1 MDQLERPDEE
11 HIYPRADLPFFEKIW
26 GKGFISPGGPEE
38 VSKILTDVD
47 LAGKRVL
54 DIGCGMGGV
63 DQILVE
69 KYGVKEV
76 VGIDVEAP
84 VLEKAR
90 TYIAEAGLS
99 DRVTFIQVEPGKI
112 DIEDSAFDVVF
123 SKDALLHIQDKDTL
137 FSEIYRLLNSD
148 GFFVGS
154 DWLRGEYD
162 EPSDAMKKYD
172 ALTYGEFHMVTSDF
186 YKSMLCKAQF
196 NDVSFVDRN
205 GWYLKE
211 AKAELQTIRSL
222 KDEIIRSVGEEIY
235 HNSWEDFWLALV
247 GVLTSGELR
256 PTHFYARKK

>member
-1 MDQLERPDEE
+1 M
-11 HIYPRADLPFFEKIW
+11 
-26 GKGFISPGGPEE
+26 
-38 VSKILTDVD
+38 
-47 LAGKRVL
+47 
-54 DIGCGMGGV
+54 
-63 DQILVE
+63 
-69 KYGVKEV
+69 
-76 VGIDVEAP
+76 
-84 VLEKAR
+84 
-90 TYIAEAGLS
+90 S

-172 ALTYGEFHMVTSDF
+172 ALTYGEFHMVTSEF

-222 KDEIIRSVGEEIY
+222 KDEIIRSVGEENY

-256 PTHFYARKK
+256 PTHFYARKKQGSPA